1 MNNLRLT
8 KEGHLVIGET
18 ELECVKSFEIKS
30 SADGLA
36 ELTVSMD
43 VTYSGDYF
51 ESEQQ

>member
-8 KEGHLVIGET
+8 KEGRLVIGKT

-30 SADGLA
+30 SADCTA

-43 VTYSGDYF
+43 VTYF
-51 ESEQQ
+51 EVDSELEQ

>member
-30 SADGLA
+30 SADGPA

-43 VTYSGDYF
+43 VTYFGVD
-51 ESEQQ
+51 SEVER